1 MTSPELLVAAM
12 LLTIPPGNPC
22 ATPSAAD
29 WPGLRDAVVQ
39 VAIER
44 EILDPREAREARTY
58 FVRPEDFCGD
68 VNMLR
73 RRSRELEGAPML
85 ADARRLPPDAVALE
99 LVKFNRAYHKH
110 VEARCQH
117 ETDRAA
123 ALQVVLEEN
132 QHLYRVWDAVRDAKR
147 DNWYVT
153 NRRQSLRRLRD
164 LVGEEAFRRGELP
177 PAVPTWRFV
186 AAE

>member
-29 WPGLRDAVVQ
+29 WPKLRDAVVR

-44 EILDPREAREARTY
+44 EVLDPRELTTY
-58 FVRPEDFCGD
+58 FLRPEDFCGD

-73 RRSRELEGAPML
+73 RRHRDLEGAPKL
-85 ADARRLPPDAVALE
+85 ADAQRLPPDGVALE

-110 VEARCQH
+110 LEARCQH

-123 ALQVVLEEN
+123 ALRVVLEEN
-132 QHLYRVWDAVRDAKR
+132 QHLYHVWDAVRDARR

-164 LVGEEAFRRGELP
+164 LVGEEAYRAGELP
-177 PAVPTWRFV
+177 PAVPTWRFMT
-186 AAE
+186 AE